1 MSNPALRLTR
11 KDGLGIL
18 ALLAIGAVSLAIA
31 FQLFPTVFPEATIK
45 FDVDRKQSRVKAEA
59 LLRDMQFDISGY
71 RYASSFVYDDSA
83 KVFLERE
90 LGLARMNDAVAKTA
104 KIWRWSHRWYKPLQK
119 EEYTVEIA
127 PTGELVRILRQLAE
141 DSPGE
146 RLGTDETMPQT
157 RDLSKSTQNRLSEE
171 DARALAERFIARV
184 RPAGTADL
192 RYLGATARDWQSRTD
207 RTFTWEDVGIDWK
220 GGRYRHKVVV
230 QGDRVG
236 GYEEFVQVPEAWSRD
251 YMQLRSKNEAAGAV
265 DTIFFVLTILAMIVM
280 IFLRFRGHMI
290 RWRFA
295 VTFGIVGA
303 CLAIFTALNNLP
315 QALYDYD
322 TTRSFGGFVSSQI
335 INMLL
340 QGLVIGAMILVIT
353 ASGETLYRSA
363 YPKKMALPKIFTWR
377 GLRTK
382 EFFFSTLGGLILT
395 AFFIAYQCI
404 FYRVATSLGAWSP
417 ADVPYDDLLNSAFP
431 WAFLLFIG
439 FLPAVSEEFMSRAFS
454 IPFFHKIL
462 KSRVAAVILAGFIWG
477 FGHATYP
484 NQPFYIRGLEV
495 GIAGVLIGIIMI
507 RFNMLTGLVWHF
519 TVDAFLSAYLL
530 FRSGNSYYVLTAAV
544 ASGIMVLPFLVSLVA
559 YLRTGRF
566 SDPEALRHQ
575 AEPQRAAVAATP
587 VAASAAAFTAAAV
600 QDADEEAGTEE
611 DLMAPRAVSPTDN
624 RLILRAVVVTAAAL
638 AVMIFVTKRYE
649 VPDTTVKVDRATA
662 IATAN
667 GFLSSQGLPTG
678 GYRSVYD
685 FSPAMSSNEP
695 RYVMQQSGLAGLT
708 KTYPDVL
715 PAQVWTLRM
724 FKELKAEEFRVQ
736 VEATTGR
743 VVGFEHRVAEGDSLP
758 SVTAAAAESL
768 SAGLLA
774 SVGLA
779 TTGMDRKEAA
789 DDPRP
794 KRMDRHFAWEGAD
807 GDARNAGEARYRLEG
822 KVAGDKASGLDV
834 TLRLPEA
841 YERLREK
848 RTAVTGVLIG
858 LMILGG
864 LGCFGVALRDAS
876 KAHMAGV
883 IPWRMMLR
891 FGPPGVILALIGVI
905 NGWPR
910 FVFNYQSTMAW
921 STYLVT
927 FGVAIV
933 MASVLYFFLGW
944 VLSSLGRGLQPS
956 SVLLGNAAARRTMIP
971 GALLA
976 LILVPIWAKTLG
988 LVRVLLAGA
997 FPRFAGPPGLDAAG
1011 YLDMLSPAL
1020 AVIVSTIVSTFLG
1033 GFIVAAA
1040 LRVLRSGEWPG
1051 RPLRLLLFAALAVGF
1066 ILGPTRGAGEAM
1078 LGLLRLAIMIAVAYG
1093 LVRWL
1098 LRDNPLAY
1106 LAGLYGYFAFRGAG
1120 GLLEQPSSWARM
1132 QGIVA
1137 LVVLLVP
1144 VVWVVVRRGKG
1155 PAAEA
1160 S

>member
-31 FQLFPTVFPEATIK
+31 FHLFPTVFPEATIK

-71 RYASSFVYDDSA
+71 HYASSFVYDDSA

-90 LGLARMNDAVAKTA
+90 LGLEKMNEAVGKTA
-104 KIWRWSHRWYKPLQK
+104 KIWRWSHRWYKALQK

-127 PTGELVRILRQLAE
+127 PTGEIVRIQRQLAE

-146 RLGTDETMPQT
+146 RYGTDETMPQS
-157 RDLSKSTQNRLSEE
+157 RDLSRSTQSSLSEE
-171 DARALAERFIARV
+171 DARALAERFVARI
-184 RPAGTADL
+184 RPAGTSDL

-251 YMQLRSKNEAAGAV
+251 YKQLRSKNTTAGQV
-265 DTIFFVLTILAMIVM
+265 DSVFFVLTILAMIVM
-280 IFLRFRGHMI
+280 IFLRFRGHLI

-303 CLAIFTALNNLP
+303 VLSMLTALNNLP

-322 TTRSFGGFVSSQI
+322 TTRSFGGFVSSQV
-335 INMLL
+335 INILL
-340 QGLVIGAMILVIT
+340 QGIVIGAMILVIT

-439 FLPAVSEEFMSRAFS
+439 FLPSVSEEFMSRAFS
-454 IPFFHKIL
+454 IPFFHKIF
-462 KSRVAAVILAGFIWG
+462 KSRIVALILAGFIWG

-530 FRSGNSYYVLTAAV
+530 FRSGNSYYVLTAAA
-544 ASGIMVLPFLVSLVA
+544 ASGIMALPFLVSLIA
-559 YLRTGRF
+559 YLKTGHF
-566 SDPEALRHQ
+566 SDPEPLRHQ
-575 AEPQRAAVAATP
+575 AEPQPAAPAPAAVAA
-587 VAASAAAFTAAAV
+587 AAAGIAPGAGE
-600 QDADEEAGTEE
+600 DEEAGES
-611 DLMAPRAVSPTDN
+611 LAVPTAVTPTDN

-638 AVMIFVTKRYE
+638 AAMIFVAKRAE
-649 VPDTTVKVDRATA
+649 VPDTTVKVDRAA
-662 IATAN
+662 AGAAATE
-667 GFLSSQGLPTG
+667 FLSSRGLSTAG
-678 GYRSVYD
+678 FRSVYD
-685 FSPAMSSNEP
+685 FSPAMEENEP
-695 RYVMQQSGLAGLT
+695 RYILQQSGLAGLK

-715 PAQVWTLRM
+715 PAQIWTLRM
-724 FKELKAEEFRVQ
+724 FKELKAEELRVQ

-743 VVGFEHRVAEGDSLP
+743 VVGFEHRIAEGDSLP
-758 SVTAAAAESL
+758 TITAFAAESL
-768 SAGLLA
+768 ATGLLA
-774 SVGLA
+774 SVGLP

-789 DDPRP
+789 DEPRP

-807 GDARNAGEARYRLEG
+807 GDERNAGEARYRLEG
-822 KVAGDKASGLDV
+822 KVAGDRATGLGV

-841 YERLREK
+841 YERLRDK

-864 LGCFGVALRDAS
+864 LGCFGIALRDAS
-876 KAHMAGV
+876 RAHMAGV

-891 FGPPGVILALIGVI
+891 FGPPAVVLALIGVV

-910 FVFNYQSTMAW
+910 FVYNYQSTMAW

-927 FGVAIV
+927 FGVALV

-944 VLSSLGRGLQPS
+944 VLSALGRGLQPS
-956 SVLLGNAAARRTMIP
+956 TALLGNATARRAMLP

-976 LILVPIWAKTLG
+976 LILVPVWAKTLG

-997 FPRFAGPPGLDAAG
+997 FPRFAPPPGLEAAG
-1011 YLDMLSPAL
+1011 YLDMLSPGL

-1033 GFIVAAA
+1033 GAIVAAI
-1040 LRVLRSGEWPG
+1040 LRVLRSLDWPG
-1051 RPLRLLLFAALAVGF
+1051 RSLRLLVFAAFAVGF
-1066 ILGPTRGAGEAM
+1066 ILAPTRGPGEAM
-1078 LGLLRLAIMIAVAYG
+1078 VGLLRLAIMVVVAYG

-1098 LRDNPLAY
+1098 LRDNPMAY
-1106 LAGLYGYFAFRGAG
+1106 LAGLYGYFAFRGVG
-1120 GLLEQPSSWARM
+1120 GLLEQPTSWART

-1144 VVWVVVRRGKG
+1144 VVWVVIQGWRG

-1160 S
+1160 K